1 MIFHGKDRLSVLFCC
16 FSVPAVRYCSDTVFP
31 WISTCKNFS
40 LKEGH
45 LNYLSPYQETI
56 NLFWFHWSSNL
67 NKVASEP
74 GFPCIHTHLGKW
86 GSRRGVLILEG
97 FFFDIMAQGIRVCR
111 LVQGITVCLWN
122 LNREKHNITWH
133 NIPYKKSWKLDVLL
147 LCYLN
152 RKHQKLFRRWNVCLL
167 DLQKS
172 CFHKHC

>member
-1 MIFHGKDRLSVLFCC
+1 MIWALIEKLLIFFD
-16 FSVPAVRYCSDTVFP
+16 
-31 WISTCKNFS
+31 S
-40 LKEGH
+40 LKLKPE
-45 LNYLSPYQETI
+45 N
-56 NLFWFHWSSNL
+56 SNL

-74 GFPCIHTHLGKW
+74 GFPCIHTRLGKW

-167 DLQKS
+167 DLQKF
-172 CFHKHC
+172 CFHKHCFVNKSAYKAHIHTCTYTEHITVKDVV